1 MRTFLILLIL
11 VFTVPVPSICAETGT
26 ANPPASPMGRTYSTW
41 EVFEADKCASIWLI
55 KRFVDPQAKIKF
67 FPKGEAISDGIPFD
81 TPDAQLRRYHNLAA
95 FESILQHYRIDDP
108 VLMHIGE
115 IIHDIEVNT
124 WKKKRFA
131 KTPVVEKEVNNIIRQ
146 SKNTPEL
153 IQRTL
158 AYFDSFYK
166 HLKKGARNSKY

>member
-1 MRTFLILLIL
+1 MRTFLILLVL

-124 WKKKRFA
+124 WKQKRFE
-131 KTPVVEKEVNNIIRQ
+131 VSIFVENKIIKIIQQSRNNQ
-146 SKNTPEL
+146 EL
-153 IQRTL
+153 MTEALIF
-158 AYFDSFYK
+158 FDSLYRG
-166 HLKKGARNSKY
+166 LGKKVKP